1 MARWLQGCGN
11 IESACRRH
19 NAMICTHGI
28 NPISEL
34 RFLVALPRTR
44 DLLLFAKHL
53 FAAAIRWQTE
63 EIWSPLSFTEGD
75 HDVFPDDPAP
85 VAFRRHPYRPDN
97 SARDGGAVHRTPLC
111 RGQSAAHQQ

>member
-1 MARWLQGCGN
+1 ALTTASGSSL
-11 IESACRRH
+11 ESSA
-19 NAMICTHGI
+19 IFFQPLGEPSI
-28 NPISEL
+28 NPGCRISH
-34 RFLVALPRTR
+34 FLVALPRTR

-53 FAAAIRWQTE
+53 FAAAMRWQTE